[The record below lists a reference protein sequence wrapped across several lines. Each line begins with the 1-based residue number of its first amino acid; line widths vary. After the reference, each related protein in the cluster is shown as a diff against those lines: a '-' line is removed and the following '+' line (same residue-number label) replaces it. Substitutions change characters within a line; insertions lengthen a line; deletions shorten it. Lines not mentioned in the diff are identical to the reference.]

1 MKLIRAAALGLSL
14 LVNATFAQSPVP
26 GVTKTEVKVGAFLGL
41 SGDFALPSR
50 DVQVATDAYFA
61 GVNNAGGVHGR
72 KLTFV
77 AIDDGYVPARSASAS
92 RRLVDQENV
101 FALVNPIGTP
111 NALAA
116 MPYLQEKGVPMIGV
130 HGYSP
135 KLYDP
140 AQKGV
145 YGNWTPFAGQMRIM
159 ANFFYKRG
167 EVKQLGMIYLN
178 NEAGLSGL
186 VGAEAAAKS
195 KGQTLVSAAVPVG
208 APDYRS
214 AILNLRDKGV
224 THLLMVLGPQDTA
237 KAVTQAREAGWN
249 PQFGGHQ
256 ATADPLTIQLGGK
269 AIEGAFGVATSALP
283 DMDPVQWPGV
293 KEYRESIVKLFPNA
307 VPSAFGIRAYA
318 DAMIFVE
325 ALKRAGPNPTREG
338 LVAAMEGLKDLSAG
352 QLYIG
357 PPRRQQRGDHRSSS
371 ERQVDTGLRVGNGQ
385 VAPSVCSDSDW
396 KLDDPT

>member
-1 MKLIRAAALGLSL
+1 MKLLHVATACLSMVASL
-14 LVNATFAQSPVP
+14 AFAQAPTP

-50 DVQVATDAYFA
+50 DVQLATEAYFA
-61 GVNNAGGVHGR
+61 KVNSAGGVHGR
-72 KLTFV
+72 KLVFI
-77 AIDDGYVPARSASAS
+77 AIDDGYVPARSASAA

-111 NALAA
+111 NTLAA

-135 KLYDP
+135 KLYNP
-140 AQKGV
+140 AQKGLF
-145 YGNWTPFAGQMRIM
+145 GNWTPFAGQMRIM
-159 ANFFYKRG
+159 ANYFYKQG

-186 VGAEAAAKS
+186 VGAEEAAKA

-256 ATADPLTIQLGGK
+256 ATPDPVTIQLGGK
-269 AIEGAFGVATSALP
+269 AIEGVYGVATSALP
-283 DMDPVQWPGV
+283 DMDPVKWPGV
-293 KEYRESIVKLFPNA
+293 KDYQETLAKFAPTA
-307 VPSAFGIRAYA
+307 KPGAFGIRAYA
-318 DAMIFVE
+318 DAIIFVE
-325 ALKRAGPNPTREG
+325 ALKRAGPNPTRES
-338 LVAAMEGLKDLSAG
+338 LIAAMEGMKDFATG
-352 QLYIG
+352 IYPPVTYG
-357 PPRRQQRGDHRSSS
+357 PDRHDGNNGAVIVRAQNGKWLPVS
-371 ERQVDTGLRVGNGQ
+371 EWEMAR
-385 VAPSVCSDSDW
+385 
-396 KLDDPT
+396 